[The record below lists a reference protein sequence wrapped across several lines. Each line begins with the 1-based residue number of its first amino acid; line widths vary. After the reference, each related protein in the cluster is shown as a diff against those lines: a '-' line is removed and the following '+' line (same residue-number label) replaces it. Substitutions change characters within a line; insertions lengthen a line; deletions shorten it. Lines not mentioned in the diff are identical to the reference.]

1 MNGEATR
8 FKIGNKA
15 AEKWTEDEVE
25 KKMFQML
32 ENAKNRS
39 DILCFQD
46 AVLSV
51 DLYPSSI
58 NYLINKFPVFNSI
71 KEDIGS
77 IIIARVNKGALQGD
91 FNPTASIWRQKQLG
105 EKDQQYPWRQQW
117 RYQVPMNLMI
127 LSHIKNLI
135 RQAFAFS
142 TYS

>member
-105 EKDQQYPWRQQW
+105 EKDQQYQETKHSGEVNIKPKQW
-117 RYQVPMNLMI
+117 I
-127 LSHIKNLI
+127 E
-135 RQAFAFS
+135 
-142 TYS
+142 